1 MRKYSHDTHDAA
13 WQSRSPHKGR
23 KHSERTAGNG
33 QENQRRGRVLVP
45 HTGPAPA
52 SGTDSHVCAFAG
64 LGPVS
69 KGRMRTWVTE
79 RVVGWRGVGPNGH
92 LRTRPESLPQ
102 AKASSPTHSRGMLRS
117 DILETAQH
125 PPTGDRR
132 QTSSLA
138 QTMARQTTIVWL

>member
-1 MRKYSHDTHDAA
+1 MT
-13 WQSRSPHKGR
+13 QLGSRGALTRGANTPKEQRATGR
-23 KHSERTAGNG
+23 RIGAP
-33 QENQRRGRVLVP
+33 GRVLVP
-45 HTGPAPA
+45 RMGPAPA

-117 DILETAQH
+117 DIVETAQH